1 MRMWHV
7 SSVCTLLRHVAP
19 YIIIVSDA
27 LSSSDEY
34 IVVGLSIFLQMQL
47 AVWVLGP
54 SFARMH
60 ADMKKSIWKTNVYK
74 TKFD

>member
-34 IVVGLSIFLQMQL
+34 IVLGLSIFLHVQL

-54 SFARMH
+54 SFAGMQ
-60 ADMKKSIWKTNVYK
+60 MKKSIWKTNVYK